1 MPSPEEQAYSTVERA
16 YGQGDFTR
24 ALELALA
31 LQPQLPPG
39 RPDQLDQRL
48 QLLIGHIHLY
58 GLAQPREAE
67 AAYQAVLASCPEP
80 NYRQLAEQSLQLCAQ
95 SDPAESPEPQPEP
108 EAAALA
114 EAEAGITS
122 TTPTELPAT
131 PWLTQ
136 LQDPQQALAQIQ
148 TAWATAEPAAQPSV
162 PVIHDEPTPPA
173 TPWATNNATSLDAA
187 DPAASPE
194 PKEQTPEPEPPAE
207 APPPPPAPQ
216 DAPLSDRARGE
227 LERGLLLVRLSSR
240 TESSNPGPQEREPAV
255 ALAAAEPPSAP
266 TATVHIAAPSLGAA
280 WTLFKRH
287 WRSYLIL
294 EGLVVLA
301 ALAGALLQLIANG
314 LQGLAN
320 VNPLLAVLPA
330 IALAIGAIALNLW
343 SNLLGVGLQML
354 PALAFQSGRHPSA
367 EDMLQLLR
375 RDFWRYVRAG
385 VVVGLATAAGLL
397 LLIVPGVL
405 VAIAT
410 PVVIRRVVCQQE
422 AAVPALI
429 ASVKEVGSS
438 PAGAG
443 LLKWQLVAGLLIL
456 GSVLLCGL
464 PLLITV
470 PLGGILI
477 QQYLAFSGLGA
488 ARE

>member
-1 MPSPEEQAYSTVERA
+1 MPSPEEQAYGAVERA
-16 YGQGDFTR
+16 YGQGDFAR

-39 RPDQLDQRL
+39 RPDLLDQRL

-67 AAYQAVLASCPEP
+67 AAYQTVLATCPEA
-80 NYRQLAEQSLQLCAQ
+80 NYRQLAEQSLQLCTPT
-95 SDPAESPEPQPEP
+95 D
-108 EAAALA
+108 A
-114 EAEAGITS
+114 EASSA
-122 TTPTELPAT
+122 TPSDLPAT

-136 LQDPQQALAQIQ
+136 LRDPQQALSQIQ
-148 TAWATAEPAAQPSV
+148 AAWATAEPAAQPVV
-162 PVIHDEPTPPA
+162 PVMPEAPA
-173 TPWATNNATSLDAA
+173 QPAAPWATRQNASVDLAN
-187 DPAASPE
+187 PAPSPE
-194 PKEQTPEPEPPAE
+194 PTEGSPEPEPPVE
-207 APPPPPAPQ
+207 AMPPEPEHAVAPARQ
-216 DAPLSDRARGE
+216 DAPLRESERSE
-227 LERGLLLVRLSSR
+227 LERGLLLVQLSGRAESASR
-240 TESSNPGPQEREPAV
+240 PEHSTPPAS
-255 ALAAAEPPSAP
+255 APKTPDSPSLAAN
-266 TATVHIAAPSLGAA
+266 TIHVTAPSLGAA

-287 WRSYLIL
+287 WRSYLLL

-301 ALAGALLQLIANG
+301 ALAGALLQLIGNG
-314 LQGLAN
+314 LQGLAE
-320 VNPLLAVLPA
+320 VNPLLALLPA

-343 SNLLGVGLQML
+343 SNLLGVSLQML
-354 PALAFQSGRHPSA
+354 PALAFQSGSHPSA
-367 EDMLQLLR
+367 QAMLQLLR

-385 VVVGLATAAGLL
+385 VVVGLATAAGLV

-410 PVVIRRVVCQQE
+410 PVVIRRVTCQEE

-443 LLKWQLVAGLLIL
+443 LLKWELVAGLLIL

-464 PLLITV
+464 PLLVTV

-477 QQYLAFSGLGA
+477 QQYLAYSGLGS

>member
-1 MPSPEEQAYSTVERA
+1 MPSPEEQAYSAVERA

-24 ALELALA
+24 ALELAQA

-67 AAYQAVLASCPEP
+67 AAYQAVLTNCSEP
-80 NYRQLAEQSLQLCAQ
+80 NYRQLAEQSLQLCTHTEPTETEAQ
-95 SDPAESPEPQPEP
+95 
-108 EAAALA
+108 A
-114 EAEAGITS
+114 EASNAS
-122 TTPTELPAT
+122 TTAADLPAT
-131 PWLTQ
+131 PWLSQ
-136 LQDPQQALAQIQ
+136 IQDPQQALTELQA
-148 TAWATAEPAAQPSV
+148 AWASAARAAQP
-162 PVIHDEPTPPA
+162 IEPEMPEAPA
-173 TPWATNNATSLDAA
+173 TPWAISNGTSLDAA
-187 DPAASPE
+187 E
-194 PKEQTPEPEPPAE
+194 PTTNPEPEPPADTT
-207 APPPPPAPQ
+207 PPPPEPPLAPGPQ
-216 DAPLSDRARGE
+216 ARGD
-227 LERGLLLVRLSSR
+227 LERGLLLVQLSSR
-240 TESSNPGPQEREPAV
+240 VESGNPSPQEGAAAV
-255 ALAAAEPPSAP
+255 VLAAAAQPSTT
-266 TATVHIAAPSLGAA
+266 TATIHVTAPSLGAA

-294 EGLVVLA
+294 EGLALLA
-301 ALAGALLQLIANG
+301 ALAGALLQLIGNG

-330 IALAIGAIALNLW
+330 LGLAVGAIALNLW
-343 SNLLGVGLQML
+343 SNLLGVSLQML
-354 PALAFQSGRHPSA
+354 PALAFQSGSHPSA
-367 EDMLQLLR
+367 EAMLQLLR
-375 RDFWRYVRAG
+375 SQFWRYVRAG

-429 ASVKEVGSS
+429 ASVKEVGST
-438 PAGAG
+438 PAGVG
-443 LLKWQLVAGLLIL
+443 LLQWQLVAGLLIV
-456 GSVLLCGL
+456 GSLLLCGL

-477 QQYLAFSGLGA
+477 QQYLAYSGLGSA
-488 ARE
+488 QA

>member
-1 MPSPEEQAYSTVERA
+1 MPSPEEQAYSAVERA
-16 YGQGDFTR
+16 YGQGDFAR

-31 LQPQLPPG
+31 LQPQLPPN

-58 GLAQPREAE
+58 GLAQPREAA
-67 AAYQAVLASCPEP
+67 AAYQAVLASCSEP
-80 NYRQLAEQSLQLCAQ
+80 NYRQLAEQSLELCAPT
-95 SDPAESPEPQPEP
+95 DPAEPSSPEAETQASSASAT
-108 EAAALA
+108 AAD
-114 EAEAGITS
+114 
-122 TTPTELPAT
+122 LPAT
-131 PWLTQ
+131 PWLSQ
-136 LQDPQQALAQIQ
+136 LQDPQQALTQIQ
-148 TAWATAEPAAQPSV
+148 AAWATAEPASQPIA
-162 PVIHDEPTPPA
+162 PVLQEAPAPPA
-173 TPWATNNATSLDAA
+173 TPWATSNDTRLEAA
-187 DPAASPE
+187 EVAASPE
-194 PKEQTPEPEPPAE
+194 PSEHSPEPEPPADTTPP
-207 APPPPPAPQ
+207 APEPPLDPAPQ
-216 DAPLSDRARGE
+216 DAPRGE
-227 LERGLLLVRLSSR
+227 STRSALERGLLLVRLSSGG
-240 TESSNPGPQEREPAV
+240 ESGNPTPQDAAPVVTQEASNQAN
-255 ALAAAEPPSAP
+255 AT
-266 TATVHIAAPSLGAA
+266 TATVHVTAPSLGAA

-301 ALAGALLQLIANG
+301 ALAGALLQLIGNG

-320 VNPLLAVLPA
+320 INPLLAALPA
-330 IALAIGAIALNLW
+330 IAVAVGAIGLNLW
-343 SNLLGVGLQML
+343 SNLLGVSLQML
-354 PALAFQSGRHPSA
+354 PALAFHTGSHPSA
-367 EDMLQLLR
+367 DAMLQLLR

-397 LLIVPGVL
+397 LLIVPGLL

-422 AAVPALI
+422 AAAPALI
-429 ASVKEVGSS
+429 AAVKEVGSS

-477 QQYLAFSGLGA
+477 QQYLASSGLGS

>member
-1 MPSPEEQAYSTVERA
+1 MPSPEEQAYSAVERA
-16 YGQGDFTR
+16 YGQGDFAR

-31 LQPQLPPG
+31 LQPQLPPN

-58 GLAQPREAE
+58 GLAQPREAA
-67 AAYQAVLASCPEP
+67 AAYQAVLASCSEP
-80 NYRQLAEQSLQLCAQ
+80 NYRQLAEQSLELCAPT
-95 SDPAESPEPQPEP
+95 DPAEPSSPEAETQASSASAT
-108 EAAALA
+108 AAD
-114 EAEAGITS
+114 
-122 TTPTELPAT
+122 LPAT
-131 PWLTQ
+131 PWLSQ
-136 LQDPQQALAQIQ
+136 LQDPQQALTQIQ
-148 TAWATAEPAAQPSV
+148 AAWATAEPASQPIA
-162 PVIHDEPTPPA
+162 PVLQEAPEPPA
-173 TPWATNNATSLDAA
+173 TPWATSNDTRLEAA
-187 DPAASPE
+187 EVAASPE
-194 PKEQTPEPEPPAE
+194 PSEHSPEPEPPADTTPP
-207 APPPPPAPQ
+207 APEPPLDPAPQ
-216 DAPLSDRARGE
+216 DAPRGE
-227 LERGLLLVRLSSR
+227 STRSALERGLLLVRLSSGG
-240 TESSNPGPQEREPAV
+240 ESGNPTPQDAAPVVTQEASNQAN
-255 ALAAAEPPSAP
+255 AT
-266 TATVHIAAPSLGAA
+266 TATVHVTAPSLGAA

-301 ALAGALLQLIANG
+301 ALAGALLQLIGNG

-320 VNPLLAVLPA
+320 INPLLAALPA
-330 IALAIGAIALNLW
+330 IAVAVGAIGLNLW
-343 SNLLGVGLQML
+343 SNLLGVSLQML
-354 PALAFQSGRHPSA
+354 PALAFHTGSHPSA
-367 EDMLQLLR
+367 DAMLQLLR

-397 LLIVPGVL
+397 LLIVPGLL

-422 AAVPALI
+422 AAAPALI
-429 ASVKEVGSS
+429 AAVKEVGSS

-470 PLGGILI
+470 PLGAILI
-477 QQYLAFSGLGA
+477 QQYLAYSGLGS